1 MRSRFLVTA
10 FALAIT
16 GVIASCDDEDITGL
30 DDFPEAFE
38 EDATWVA
45 TLAAEVPGAPATAT
59 GRAFFVDRGNTI
71 DYFIE
76 YSGLSSPATNAHLHL
91 TAGASIYVQLQFVRQ
106 QSGALIGSLD
116 TSPGIDVSPQPP
128 GTPGQAGAQT
138 PADLRNLLNTGG
150 LYVNVHSVNFGGGE
164 IRGTVNPQ

>member
-1 MRSRFLVTA
+1 MRSRLLVTA

-16 GVIASCDDEDITGL
+16 GVIASCDEDDIAGL
-30 DDFPEAFE
+30 DDFAEAFE
-38 EDATWVA
+38 DEATWVA
-45 TLAAEVPGAPATAT
+45 TLASEVAGVPATAT

-76 YSGLSSPATNAHLHL
+76 YSGLTTNATNAHLHL
-91 TAGASIYVQLQFVRQ
+91 TAGGSVYIQLQFVRQ

-128 GTPGQAGAQT
+128 GTPGQTGTQT
-138 PADLRNLLNTGG
+138 PADLRNLLDTGG
-150 LYVNVHSVNFGGGE
+150 LYVNIHTTQNAGGE
-164 IRGTVNPQ
+164 IRGTVTRR

>member
-16 GVIASCDDEDITGL
+16 GVIASCDDDDITGI

-38 EDATWVA
+38 EDATWTA
-45 TLAAEVPGAPATAT
+45 TLSGEVPGVPATAT

-76 YSGLSSPATNAHLHL
+76 YSGLTTAATNAHLHL
-91 TAGASIYVQLQFVRQ
+91 TVGGGIYVQLQFVRQ

-128 GTPGQAGAQT
+128 LTPGQTGTQT
-138 PADLRNLLNTGG
+138 PADLRNLLDTGG
-150 LYVNVHSVNFGGGE
+150 LYVNIHTSQNPGGE
-164 IRGTVNPQ
+164 IRGTVTRR